1 MVYINDKEYT
11 LEKTQSLTELFQTFN
26 MHVEKGIAVALNNKV
41 VPRTEWEKCMIHKND
56 KIILIK
62 ATQGG

>member
-1 MVYINDKEYT
+1 MISINDKEY
-11 LEKTQSLTELFQTFN
+11 SLAETRSLIELFSSLD
-26 MHVEKGIAVALNNKV
+26 MDISKGVAVAVNNKV
-41 VPRTEWEKCMIHKND
+41 VPRTEWTNKTVVPGD